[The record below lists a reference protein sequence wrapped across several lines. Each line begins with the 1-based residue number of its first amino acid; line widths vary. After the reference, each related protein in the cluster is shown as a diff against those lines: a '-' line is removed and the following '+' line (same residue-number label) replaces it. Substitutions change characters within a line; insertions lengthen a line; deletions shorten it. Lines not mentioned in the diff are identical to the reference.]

1 MKKTILFLSLI
12 AITGSV
18 FAQPLTTTSAV
29 VAFDATT
36 PKDALPKAENKT
48 VIASLNKTSGAV
60 LFEAAVSNFAFS
72 NEMIQN
78 HFNGNNWMNSA
89 TFPKFS
95 FKGKISDLSKV
106 NFAKDGSYTVE
117 VAGDLTVK
125 DITKPVKTAATIVV
139 KDGVINASA
148 AFTIL
153 LTDYGISGPP
163 IEAGKVATEPKVTV
177 SAEFK

>member
-12 AITGSV
+12 TITGSV

-29 VAFDATT
+29 VTFDATT

-48 VIASLNKTSGAV
+48 VIASLNKASGAV

-72 NEMIQN
+72 NEMIQS
-78 HFNGNNWMNSA
+78 HFNGDKWLNSVK
-89 TFPKFS
+89 FPKFT
-95 FKGKISDLSKV
+95 FKGKITDLSKV
-106 NFAKDGSYTVE
+106 NFSKDGSYTVE
-117 VAGDLTVK
+117 AAGDLTIR
-125 DITKPVKTAATIVV
+125 DITKPVKTTATIVV
-139 KDGVINASA
+139 KGAAINATA
-148 AFTIL
+148 AFSIL
-153 LTDYGISGPP
+153 LADYSITGQP